1 VAGESQV
8 LARYATALHELA
20 VKAGAP
26 EQAGADL
33 HALVAR
39 LHASPESLRLLSS
52 PRLPREK
59 KRALLQSQLP
69 TSCHDLVRR
78 TVMLL
83 VDKGRAGAV
92 EGLAAAWDEVA
103 LAASGR
109 AVASV
114 TTAAPL
120 DEAGRSRLVTQL
132 ARLTGKTI
140 VLQEHIDPELLG
152 GARILVGSRMIDGSV
167 AARLAALRD
176 RLMAAPLPAA
186 E

>member
-1 VAGESQV
+1 MAGVSQV

-20 VKAGAP
+20 VKAGAADK
-26 EQAGADL
+26 AGSDL

-39 LHASPESLRLLSS
+39 LRASPESLRQLAS
-52 PRLPREK
+52 PRLPREQ
-59 KRALLQSQLP
+59 KRALLKSQLP
-69 TSCHDLVRR
+69 DGCHDLVRR
-78 TVMLL
+78 TLMLL

-114 TTAAPL
+114 TSATPL
-120 DEAGRSRLVTQL
+120 DEAGRSKLVAQL

-140 VLQEHIDPELLG
+140 VLQEHVDPELLG

-167 AARLAALRD
+167 AARLAALRE
-176 RLMAAPLPAA
+176 RLLAAPLPAA
-186 E
+186 D